1 MPSCPVCSKP
11 FSTDF
16 ALSGHLRLSAD
27 QRHAAHIGKPPL
39 KRRYKETQ
47 QKNQQRRLKQLTEEN
62 KTLKSFITKK
72 NKDSP
77 ENNEK
82 AHHQG
87 REHDDENIIVLIKYF
102 QEFREDF
109 NIFSKELRELE
120 ENFIKFSEFIKEK
133 IDQKELLRPTE
144 TAEKPSVHSIPT
156 KISEKSFNETIELSQ
171 DLENEPPDILDHI
184 YNHGPK
190 IIGIGKTVI
199 LEASNLDR
207 TIKNGQ
213 KTGVYSYTRPPGKAD
228 ERTGKNK
235 TNIMETGLPMEPF
248 PGLKPLSNVPVQNK
262 ESDKEP
268 HRNSNS
274 DP

>member
-1 MPSCPVCSKP
+1 MPWCPVCSKP

-109 NIFSKELRELE
+109 NVFRKEQRELREE
-120 ENFIKFSEFIKEK
+120 FNKFSENYKEVRDK
-133 IDQKELLRPTE
+133 KQPPRPTE
-144 TAEKPSVHSIPT
+144 TAEEPSTPSIPT
-156 KISEKSFNETIELSQ
+156 HNLDISSDQTVAS
-171 DLENEPPDILDHI
+171 PP
-184 YNHGPK
+184 
-190 IIGIGKTVI
+190 I
-199 LEASNLDR
+199 LEDERPDFIDYCYNYGPEILKGTREVASVCKKLWNDIDTCR
-207 TIKNGQ
+207 
-213 KTGVYSYTRPPGKAD
+213 KTGF
-228 ERTGKNK
+228 
-235 TNIMETGLPMEPF
+235 F
-248 PGLKPLSNVPVQNK
+248 PSEYYKKLVKK
-262 ESDKEP
+262 MA
-268 HRNSNS
+268 
-274 DP
+274 